1 MNIGDI
7 ILLLNAGSTWFM
19 VGLIWFV
26 QVVHYPLFNRV
37 QGEHHD
43 EYHHQHQVR
52 TTWVVGPPMLIEA
65 FTSVLLVWYQPVS
78 NTPLVLLGVALLFL
92 IWVSTALL
100 QVPCHGKL
108 ANGFDQKAYRQ
119 LVLTNWVRTLAW
131 SLRGV
136 LVIYL
141 LACGVGSSAVGL

>member
-1 MNIGDI
+1 MSFGVLV
-7 ILLLNAGSTWFM
+7 LLLNAVSTWFM

-37 QGEHHD
+37 QGEHHE
-43 EYHHQHQVR
+43 EYHRKHQSR
-52 TTWVVGPPMLIEA
+52 TTLVVGPPMLVEA

-78 NTPLVLLGVALLFL
+78 NTPLVLLGVALLFV

-100 QVPCHGKL
+100 QVPCHGEL
-108 ANGFDQKAYRQ
+108 AKRFDQKAYRQ

-131 SLRGV
+131 SMRGA
-136 LVIYL
+136 LVVYL
-141 LACGVGSSAVGL
+141 LASGFDRAAV